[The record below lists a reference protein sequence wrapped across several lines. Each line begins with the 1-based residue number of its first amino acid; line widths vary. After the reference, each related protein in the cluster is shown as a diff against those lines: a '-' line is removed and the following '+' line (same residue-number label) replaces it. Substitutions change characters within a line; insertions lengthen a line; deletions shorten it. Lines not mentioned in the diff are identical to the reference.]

1 MTNPTRTRLYKVVT
15 PIRTRLI
22 EAGSRASALLH
33 AASTE
38 ILISLPEQHEVYILA
53 KTGVEIEHA
62 SHAALS
68 DDERL
73 ADIARRAQESA
84 EKIRL
89 HAALTQAITQI
100 PANIDGIHAAQLFKS
115 THASVARRLRGGRT
129 SLKTLQSMTV
139 ALSSFYPLT
148 QGSTA

>member
-15 PIRTRLI
+15 PLRTRLI
-22 EAGSRASALLH
+22 EAGSRSSALLH

-38 ILISLPEQHEVYILA
+38 ILVSLPEQQEIYILA

-73 ADIARRAQESA
+73 TDIARRAHESA

-100 PANIDGIHAAQLFKS
+100 PTGIDGIHATQLFKS
-115 THASVARRLRGGRT
+115 THASVARRLRGGRA
-129 SLKTLQSMTV
+129 SLKTLQSM
-139 ALSSFYPLT
+139 ASSLSAFYPLT
-148 QGSTA
+148 QGSSA